1 MKNIFKFLGGLALVG
16 LLMGCFPP
24 APIVPASVTV
34 SSTEGVSDTVFK
46 VRYTAKGSTGQTYNI
61 NKSGITEETLVNVL
75 QSATGVISPRA
86 VGVNSVVTCDPLP
99 ANVGEG
105 CFQVTLG
112 NRVSGTK
119 TVAGS
124 VSFKLDGTAL
134 SLGFS
139 HVFPNPAP

>member
-1 MKNIFKFLGGLALVG
+1 MKNVLKVLGVLALVG

-46 VRYTAKGSTGQTYNI
+46 VRYTAKGSTGQTYNV
-61 NKSGITEETLVNVL
+61 NKAGVTEETLVNVL
-75 QSATGVISPRA
+75 QSAIGAISPRA

-119 TVAGS
+119 TVTGS
-124 VSFKLDGTAL
+124 VSFKLDAVAL
-134 SLGFS
+134 SLPFS
-139 HVFPNPAP
+139 HTYPNPAP